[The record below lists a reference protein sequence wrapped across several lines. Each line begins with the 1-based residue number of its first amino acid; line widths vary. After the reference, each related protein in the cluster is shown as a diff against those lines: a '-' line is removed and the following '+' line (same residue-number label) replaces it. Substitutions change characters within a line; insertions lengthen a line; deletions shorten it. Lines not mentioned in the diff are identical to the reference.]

1 MPLLGR
7 RHTIQMKKKPQ
18 NHKNKRTKIKLDS
31 GLPMINPDAAGID
44 IGHREHW
51 CAVPVERS
59 AKPVQRFGTFT
70 EDLEKLADWLKE
82 CGIKTVAMESTG
94 VYWIPAFQILER
106 RGFEVRL
113 VNARQVKNVSGRKTD
128 VLECQWLQ
136 RLHSYGLLNAS
147 FRPADEMCVL
157 RSYLRYRDELVCA
170 RSVQC
175 QHMQKA
181 LQQMNVQLHQVLSD
195 ITGLSGLRIIEAIL
209 AGERDAEKLA
219 NLADRR
225 VHASK
230 ATIQRALKGDYRSEH
245 MFLLKVAFEL
255 HGTYEK
261 KIHECDEQ
269 VIAEMA
275 KLPARVDPKQKPLA
289 PRKPGRAPIRDMVA
303 GKDLREELYRWTG
316 VDLTAIEGIGV
327 LSAQVILSEIGT
339 DMSRWRTEKHFTSWL
354 GLCPDNRISGG
365 KILSSHTRHV
375 INPVADVL
383 RIAATTL
390 ERNKSALGAFYRRM
404 KGRLGPASAI
414 TATAHK
420 LARLI
425 YRLLKH
431 GDAYVRQGI
440 EVYEQKYRERLI
452 HNLKKT
458 AASFGFQLTETKEL
472 AQGVS

>member
-1 MPLLGR
+1 MR
-7 RHTIQMKKKPQ
+7 QRIKSQ
-18 NHKNKRTKIKLDS
+18 KNKKTKINCDA

-51 CAVPVERS
+51 CAVPADRHPR
-59 AKPVQRFGTFT
+59 PVQRFGTFT
-70 EDLEKLADWLKE
+70 EDLEALAEWLKA
-82 CGIKTVAMESTG
+82 CRIKTVAMESTG

-128 VLECQWLQ
+128 VLDCQWLR
-136 RLHSYGLLNAS
+136 RLHSYGLLNGS

-157 RSYLRYRDELVCA
+157 RSYLRYRDELVGA

-195 ITGLSGLRIIEAIL
+195 ITGVSGRRMIGAIL
-209 AGERDAEKLA
+209 EGERDAEKLA

-225 VHASK
+225 VRASK
-230 ATIQRALKGDYRSEH
+230 ATIQKALKGDYRVEH
-245 MFLLKVAFEL
+245 MFVLQTAFEL
-255 HGTYEK
+255 HDIYEK
-261 KIHECDEQ
+261 KIHQCDEQ

-275 KLPARVDPKQKPLA
+275 KLPTRVDPQQTPLP
-289 PRKPGRAPIRDMVA
+289 PRKPGRAPYQDRCA
-303 GKDLREELYRWTG
+303 GKDLRQELYRWTG

-327 LSAQVILSEIGT
+327 LTAQVILSEIGT
-339 DMSRWRTEKHFTSWL
+339 DMNRWASEKRFTSWL

-375 INPVADVL
+375 VNPVADAL
-383 RIAATTL
+383 RVAASTL
-390 ERNKSALGAFYRRM
+390 ERSKSALGGYYRRM
-404 KGRLGPASAI
+404 KGKLGGASAI

-420 LARLI
+420 LARLV

-431 GDAYVRQGI
+431 GDAYVRQGL
-440 EVYEQKYRERLI
+440 EVYEQKHRERVLR
-452 HNLKKT
+452 NLKKT
-458 AASFGFQLTETKEL
+458 AETFGFQLTEKKAL
-472 AQGVS
+472 A